1 MTNTAAGHKTKS
13 AHDIHLGA
21 APLHFKRILFATD
34 FSPQASAAFKTAV
47 RLSQNY
53 GSMLYLAHVV
63 SPMLYAPNGGV
74 VAPALQQAE
83 IESAHE
89 KLGHHITR
97 MPEPGA
103 IKYQQIVTCGMA
115 KELIPAIVKEN
126 HIDLLAMGSH
136 GRDGVSKLALG
147 SVAEAALR
155 HVHCPVLVCG
165 PHCRRTYHPFK
176 SILLATDLSL
186 ESLRSAQ
193 FASALSEEFHSQLTI
208 AHVIRNQP
216 AREDR
221 DQGFAKIKELVPEDT
236 GLQKHI
242 RFSIHSGDPASELL
256 GVAERTNADLIVMG
270 VHETGFAADHAPWS
284 TISSVIREA
293 RCPVMAV
300 QPHFG

>member
-89 KLGHHITR
+89 RLGHHITR

-136 GRDGVSKLALG
+136 GRDGVSKLAWIGRRSG
-147 SVAEAALR
+147 SAPR
-155 HVHCPVLVCG
+155 
-165 PHCRRTYHPFK
+165 
-176 SILLATDLSL
+176 
-186 ESLRSAQ
+186 
-193 FASALSEEFHSQLTI
+193 ALSGARLRTALQAYLPSVQIH
-208 AHVIRNQP
+208 P
-216 AREDR
+216 AGNRSL
-221 DQGFAKIKELVPEDT
+221 A
-236 GLQKHI
+236 
-242 RFSIHSGDPASELL
+242 
-256 GVAERTNADLIVMG
+256 
-270 VHETGFAADHAPWS
+270 
-284 TISSVIREA
+284 
-293 RCPVMAV
+293 
-300 QPHFG
+300 